1 MMNVPS
7 VKLVGTELVLILVLL
22 TILVL
27 PLLNVQSTV
36 IGHNANVH
44 LASQETLT
52 LNVFQS
58 LMENAVLILTAQKIA
73 HV

>member
-27 PLLNVQSTV
+27 QLLNVQSTV

-44 LASQETLT
+44 LAIQETLT
-52 LNVFQS
+52 VSVFQF
-58 LMENAVLILTAQKIA
+58 LMVNAELILTVQKIG

>member
-27 PLLNVQSTV
+27 QLLNVQSTV

-44 LASQETLT
+44 LALQETLT

-58 LMENAVLILTAQKIA
+58 LMENAVLILTARKIG